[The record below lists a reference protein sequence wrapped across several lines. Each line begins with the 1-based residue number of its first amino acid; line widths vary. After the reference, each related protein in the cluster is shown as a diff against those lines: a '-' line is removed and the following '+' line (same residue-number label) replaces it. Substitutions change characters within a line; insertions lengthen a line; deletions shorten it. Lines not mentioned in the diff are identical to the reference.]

1 MSKTAIEPGL
11 SAVASPN
18 VRPPKKQ
25 WRQHL
30 ALIYLA
36 LLSVIVLWST
46 KPPLRKV
53 RQLRFLKTT
62 SLIDVRY
69 RDLLRVL
76 PPDPKLGYISN
87 LTPAD
92 VVRLNDASSVQFY
105 EFYFQA
111 QYALAP
117 RVLEHSTR
125 PRYVVANLV
134 DPSRLESLCRLH
146 SLRPIAVFPHGVA
159 LLEHRPEP

>member
-1 MSKTAIEPGL
+1 MTQTAIEPRL
-11 SAVASPN
+11 SAMASPN
-18 VRPPKKQ
+18 VRSSKKQ
-25 WRQHL
+25 WRLHL

-36 LLSVIVLWST
+36 LFSVMVLLLSST
-46 KPPLRKV
+46 KSPLRRV

-76 PPDPKLGYISN
+76 PPDPKLGYISD
-87 LTPAD
+87 LVPAG
-92 VVRLNDASSVQFY
+92 ASLAQFC
-105 EFYFQA
+105 EFYYQA

-117 RVLEHSTR
+117 RVLELSSR

-134 DPSRLESLCRLH
+134 DPSRLEALCRLH
-146 SLRPIAVFPHGVA
+146 SLRPIAVFPHGVTF
-159 LLEHRPEP
+159 LEHRPEP